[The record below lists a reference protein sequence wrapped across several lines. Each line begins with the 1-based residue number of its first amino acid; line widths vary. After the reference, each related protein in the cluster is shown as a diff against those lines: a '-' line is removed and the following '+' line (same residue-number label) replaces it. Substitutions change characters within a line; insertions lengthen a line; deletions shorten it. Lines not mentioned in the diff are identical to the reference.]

1 MSKHAVYM
9 LVAYVRCV
17 TQPATTI
24 AVPLRRELEPGLF
37 ALCDMC
43 GDFERDAALKGM
55 LDASGQVV
63 FKALWTEW
71 EHQRYKGA

>member
-1 MSKHAVYM
+1 
-9 LVAYVRCV
+9 
-17 TQPATTI
+17 
-24 AVPLRRELEPGLF
+24 
-37 ALCDMC
+37 
-43 GDFERDAALKGM
+43 M